1 MRSYKNN
8 NKRKFRI
15 NGDRNSSRNHDPQTL
30 ISNTNFQRKN
40 HRNNNQNAARLVEK
54 YSNLAREALSNG
66 DKILSESYFQH
77 SDHFVRVLN
86 EKEKAQISNSVDKT
100 KSENN
105 KISPDEKSKE
115 ATNNKT
121 EDKNIATS

>member
-15 NGDRNSSRNHDPQTL
+15 NGDRNSTRNHDPQKL

-40 HRNNNQNAARLVEK
+40 HRNNNHNAARLVEK
-54 YSNLAREALSNG
+54 YTNLAREALSSG

-77 SDHFVRVLN
+77 SDHFIRVLN
-86 EKEKAQISNSVDKT
+86 EKEKNQGISRTEKT
-100 KSENN
+100 KLDDKVSVE
-105 KISPDEKSKE
+105 EKSKE
-115 ATNNKT
+115 TDNNIG
-121 EDKNIATS
+121 DKKIATS

>member
-1 MRSYKNN
+1 MRSYKN

-15 NGDRNSSRNHDPQTL
+15 NGDRNSPRNHDSQTL
-30 ISNTNFQRKN
+30 ITNTNFQRKN
-40 HRNNNQNAARLVEK
+40 HRNNNHNAARLIEK
-54 YSNLAREALSNG
+54 YSNLAREALSTG

-105 KISPDEKSKE
+105 KLSPDEKSKE
-115 ATNNKT
+115 ATNDKT
-121 EDKNIATS
+121 EDKKFATS

>member
-40 HRNNNQNAARLVEK
+40 HRNNNHNAARLIEK
-54 YSNLAREALSNG
+54 YSNFAREALSTG

-86 EKEKAQISNSVDKT
+86 EKEKTQISNSVDKT
-100 KSENN
+100 KSETN
-105 KISPDEKSKE
+105 KLSPDEKSKE

-121 EDKNIATS
+121 ENKKIASS

>member
-30 ISNTNFQRKN
+30 VSNTHFQRKN
-40 HRNNNQNAARLVEK
+40 HRNNNHNAARLIEK
-54 YSNLAREALSNG
+54 YSNLAREALSTG
-66 DKILSESYFQH
+66 DKILSETYFQH

-86 EKEKAQISNSVDKT
+86 EKEKTQISNSVEKN

-105 KISPDEKSKE
+105 KLSFDEKSKDT
-115 ATNNKT
+115 TNNKT
-121 EDKNIATS
+121 EDKKIATS

>member
-30 ISNTNFQRKN
+30 VSNTHFQRKN
-40 HRNNNQNAARLVEK
+40 HRNNNHNAARLIEK
-54 YSNLAREALSNG
+54 YSNLAREALSSG
-66 DKILSESYFQH
+66 DKILSETYFQH

-86 EKEKAQISNSVDKT
+86 EKEKTQISNSVEKT
-100 KSENN
+100 KSEIN
-105 KISPDEKSKE
+105 KLSLDEKSKE
-115 ATNNKT
+115 ATTTKT
-121 EDKNIATS
+121 ENKKIASS

>member
-15 NGDRNSSRNHDPQTL
+15 NGDRNSTRGHDPQTL

-40 HRNNNQNAARLVEK
+40 HRNNNHNAARLVEK
-54 YSNLAREALSNG
+54 YSSLAREALSSG

-77 SDHFVRVLN
+77 SDHFIRVLN
-86 EKEKAQISNSVDKT
+86 EKEKNQGISRTEKT
-100 KSENN
+100 KLDDKVSVE
-105 KISPDEKSKE
+105 EKSKE
-115 ATNNKT
+115 TDNNIG
-121 EDKNIATS
+121 DKKIATS

>member
-15 NGDRNSSRNHDPQTL
+15 NGDRNSTRNHNPQTL

-40 HRNNNQNAARLVEK
+40 HRNNNHNAARLIEK
-54 YSNLAREALSNG
+54 YSNLAREALSTG
-66 DKILSESYFQH
+66 DKILSETYFQH

-86 EKEKAQISNSVDKT
+86 EKEKTQNSNNVEKN
-100 KSENN
+100 KSENSKLSN
-105 KISPDEKSKE
+105 DEKSKE

-121 EDKNIATS
+121 EDKKFATS

>member
-15 NGDRNSSRNHDPQTL
+15 NGDRNSTRGHDPQPL

-40 HRNNNQNAARLVEK
+40 HRNNNHNAARLVEK
-54 YSNLAREALSNG
+54 YSSLAREALSSG

-77 SDHFVRVLN
+77 SDHFIRVLN
-86 EKEKAQISNSVDKT
+86 EKEKNQGISRTEKAKLDDKVSV
-100 KSENN
+100 E
-105 KISPDEKSKE
+105 EKSKE
-115 ATNNKT
+115 TDNNIG
-121 EDKNIATS
+121 DKKIATS

>member
-15 NGDRNSSRNHDPQTL
+15 NGDRNSTRGHDPQTL

-40 HRNNNQNAARLVEK
+40 HRNNNHNAARLVEK
-54 YSNLAREALSNG
+54 YSSLAREALSSG

-77 SDHFVRVLN
+77 SDHFIRVLN
-86 EKEKAQISNSVDKT
+86 EKEKNQGISRTEKAKLDDKVSV
-100 KSENN
+100 E
-105 KISPDEKSKE
+105 EKSKE
-115 ATNNKT
+115 TDNNIG
-121 EDKNIATS
+121 DKKIATS

>member
-40 HRNNNQNAARLVEK
+40 HRNNTHNAARLIEK
-54 YSNLAREALSNG
+54 YSNLAREALSTG

-105 KISPDEKSKE
+105 KLSTDEKSKQS
-115 ATNNKT
+115 TNNKT
-121 EDKNIATS
+121 EDKKIATS

>member
-15 NGDRNSSRNHDPQTL
+15 NGDRNSTRGHDPQTL

-40 HRNNNQNAARLVEK
+40 HRNNNHNAARLVEK
-54 YSNLAREALSNG
+54 YSSLAREALSSG

-77 SDHFVRVLN
+77 SDHFIRVLN
-86 EKEKAQISNSVDKT
+86 EKEKNQGISRTEKT
-100 KSENN
+100 KLDDKVSVE
-105 KISPDEKSKE
+105 EKSKE
-115 ATNNKT
+115 TDNNIS
-121 EDKNIATS
+121 DKKIATS

>member
-8 NKRKFRI
+8 NKRKFRM
-15 NGDRNSSRNHDPQTL
+15 NGDRNSSRNHDQQTL

-40 HRNNNQNAARLVEK
+40 HRNNNHNAARLIEK
-54 YSNLAREALSNG
+54 YSNLAREALSTG
-66 DKILSESYFQH
+66 DKILSETYFQH

-86 EKEKAQISNSVDKT
+86 EKEKNQTSSNVEKT

-105 KISPDEKSKE
+105 KLSIDEKSKE
-115 ATNNKT
+115 ANNNKT
-121 EDKNIATS
+121 ADKKIATS

>member
-15 NGDRNSSRNHDPQTL
+15 NGDRNSTRGHDPQTL

-40 HRNNNQNAARLVEK
+40 HRNNNHNAARLVEK
-54 YSNLAREALSNG
+54 YANLAREALSTG

-77 SDHFVRVLN
+77 SDHFIRVLN
-86 EKEKAQISNSVDKT
+86 EKEKNQGISRTEKT
-100 KSENN
+100 KLDDKVSVE
-105 KISPDEKSKE
+105 EKSKE
-115 ATNNKT
+115 TDNNIG
-121 EDKNIATS
+121 DKKIATS

>member
-15 NGDRNSSRNHDPQTL
+15 NGDRNSTRGHDPQTL

-40 HRNNNQNAARLVEK
+40 HRNNNHNAARLVEK
-54 YSNLAREALSNG
+54 YSSLAREALSSG

-77 SDHFVRVLN
+77 SDHFIRVLN
-86 EKEKAQISNSVDKT
+86 EKEKNQGMSRTEKAKLDD
-100 KSENN
+100 
-105 KISPDEKSKE
+105 KISIEEKSKE
-115 ATNNKT
+115 TDNNIV
-121 EDKNIATS
+121 DKKIATS